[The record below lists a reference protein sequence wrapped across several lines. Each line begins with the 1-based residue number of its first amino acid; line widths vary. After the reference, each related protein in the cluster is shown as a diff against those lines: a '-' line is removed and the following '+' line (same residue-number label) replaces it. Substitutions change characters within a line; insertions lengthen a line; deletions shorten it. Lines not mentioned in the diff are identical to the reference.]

1 MSFCVKVGRF
11 EIVATSGRE
20 NGSLPVGKSE
30 AEEFDVFERKQAGNV
45 LRAQQGLNFETA
57 VTYCVQ
63 RVAGA
68 KGEILLH

>member
-1 MSFCVKVGRF
+1 MSFSVKIGRF

-20 NGSLPVGKSE
+20 NGSLPVSKSE
-30 AEEFDVFERKQAGNV
+30 AEEFDVFERKRAGSV
-45 LRAQQGLNFETA
+45 QRAQQGLNFETA